1 MEIDEIGFARKSIS
15 TLSSAQSR
23 IEQKY
28 NERMRRTYHI
38 LQTYNQSI
46 ADQVFNQKRPKTYS
60 KEEQAA
66 IRLQSYFRGYS
77 QRKIFHD
84 MLYEKYEEE
93 ENKRREEEIRK
104 MEEGILMMECIQ
116 LQQRI
121 EEMEF
126 LNRQKVI
133 EKNYAATVIQRAW
146 RKMKKLPTPLSS
158 LPRMENFEVPPTQ
171 EIEMNHSLT
180 LSPPVRTIIP
190 TELEALN
197 CSELLSNE
205 TIGFDSPR
213 LLSVT
218 QHIEVEEDLE
228 PTVFLKQHNVSSEDC
243 SPSELIASLDENRFR
258 VEVEDSM
265 RRLEITEPMNTMEEV
280 RFEDGVNLEATNSF
294 SMTRFMELVPK
305 LQPHKEINFKEYIE
319 LYHNE
324 RTEDLPN
331 LLTREEAEKHD
342 REVLAIRA
350 MQLHKAIDSK
360 I

>member
-66 IRLQSYFRGYS
+66 IKLQSYYRGYS
-77 QRKIFHD
+77 QRKIFND

-146 RKMKKLPTPLSS
+146 RKVKKLPTPLSS
-158 LPRMENFEVPPTQ
+158 LPRMENFEVASMQ

-180 LSPPVRTIIP
+180 LSPPMRSIIP

-228 PTVFLKQHNVSSEDC
+228 HTVFLKQHNVSSEDC

-265 RRLEITEPMNTMEEV
+265 RRLEITEPMNTMEEI
-280 RFEDGVNLEATNSF
+280 RFEDGVNLEGTNSF

-305 LQPHKEINFKEYIE
+305 LLPHKEINFKEYLE
-319 LYHNE
+319 LYSNE

-331 LLTREEAEKHD
+331 LLTREEAEKYD
-342 REVLAIRA
+342 REVLGIRA
-350 MQLHKAIDSK
+350 VQLHKAMESK